1 MIHCRAAA
9 ELITGYIDGEL
20 TADELAALDEHL
32 AECPECHER
41 VIAERQTKDLV
52 ARPRQPAEAPDRLRR
67 RIIDAIFGKARPADS
82 TVPKLAPNARVKP
95 LDPGRPTLSL

>member
-9 ELITGYIDGEL
+9 DLITGYIDGEL
-20 TADELAALDEHL
+20 TADELVALDEHL
-32 AECPECHER
+32 AECPACRER

-52 ARPRQPAEAPDRLRR
+52 ACPRQAAEAPDRLRR
-67 RIIDAIFGKARPADS
+67 RIIDAIFGKSGPAGS
-82 TVPKLAPNARVKP
+82 TVPKLASNARVP